1 VKPLLRLLHRPLE
14 DALTDRAGVDSPRR
28 FDEATIILGDISST
42 KGGKLSLWLS
52 RELNSNHYRITLQR
66 FIS

>member
-14 DALTDRAGVDSPRR
+14 DALTDRAAVDSPRR
-28 FDEATIILGDISST
+28 FVKATIILGDISST
-42 KGGKLSLWLS
+42 KGGMLSLWLS